1 MERKLKWFEFFA
13 GGGMARL
20 GLGPAW
26 DCQFANDLCEKKASA
41 YRARFGEAPELK
53 VCDVAALS
61 AADLP
66 GTPDLVWASFPC
78 QDLSL
83 AGNQAG
89 LKGGRSGTF
98 HPFWKLVRAL
108 NAEGRKPG
116 VIVLENVVGTLSSH
130 GGRDFQTIVAAVA
143 DEGYQVGALVVDAV
157 KFVPQSRPR
166 LFIVAASHGKEVSA
180 TLATQQSSPL
190 WHPPSLMTAY
200 DRLTASLKQDWVF
213 WYLPAPP
220 PRRKKLSDVI
230 EDEPTGVEWHSPET
244 TRKLLSMMSPLN
256 LKKVKAA
263 QASKVRIVG
272 TLYRRTR
279 PLHGEPGQKTQRAE
293 VRFDD
298 ISGCLRT
305 PAGGS
310 SRQIILVVEGARVR
324 SRLLSP
330 REAARLMGVDD
341 SYPLPP
347 NYNDAYHVFG
357 DGLVVPV
364 ISWLEN
370 HLIRPL
376 ATLQTTS
383 RAKVA

>member
-1 MERKLKWFEFFA
+1 
-13 GGGMARL
+13 
-20 GLGPAW
+20 
-26 DCQFANDLCEKKASA
+26 
-41 YRARFGEAPELK
+41 
-53 VCDVAALS
+53 VAALS

-89 LKGGRSGTF
+89 LKGERSGTF
-98 HPFWKLVRAL
+98 HAFWRLVRAL

-116 VIVLENVVGTLSSH
+116 IIVLENVVGTLSSH
-130 GGRDFQTIVAAVA
+130 GGSDFRTIIDAVA
-143 DEGYQVGALVVDAV
+143 KESYQVGALVIDAV

-166 LFIVAASHGKEVSA
+166 LFIIAATQGNDVAA
-180 TLATQQSSPL
+180 TLAAQCISPL
-190 WHPPSLMTAY
+190 WHPPSLITAY
-200 DRLTASLKQDWVF
+200 DKLPSGLKQNWVF
-213 WYLPAPP
+213 WHLPTPP

-244 TRKLLSMMSPLN
+244 TKKLLSMMSPLN

-263 QASKVRIVG
+263 QACKVRIVG

-279 PLHGEPGQKTQRAE
+279 PLNGEPDLKTQRAE

-310 SRQIILVVEGARVR
+310 SRQIILVVEGSRIR

-364 ISWLEN
+364 ISWIEN

-376 ATLQTTS
+376 VTLHTDS